1 MTDEL
6 LQDLAQYKTSKD
18 KSELFSASFTP
29 PNRLLSASGTPPKR
43 GKESEISPK
52 WTPLIFIEFK
62 LRTVKQLP
70 SHTDDNPT
78 TENKNVEC

>member
-29 PNRLLSASGTPPKR
+29 PNRLLNASETPPIR
-43 GKESEISPK
+43 GKGSEISPN
-52 WTPLIFIEFK
+52 WTPLIFIEFE
-62 LRTVKQLP
+62 LRTVQQLLA
-70 SHTDDNPT
+70 DDNPT
-78 TENKNVEC
+78 TETKNVKC